1 MRIILCGFGVVGQ
14 SFAKLLESR
23 SEDLYARYGLK
34 PRIVGVFDRN
44 GSATDPSGLDAS
56 RLIDVKKKYGSV
68 NRYSDTENNTSGTEI
83 INNLEAEVL
92 IETTESNYK
101 DAEPGMTHI
110 VDAMKR
116 GMHVI
121 SVNKG
126 PLALA
131 FPSLMEIAEYNHVL
145 FRFSGTVGGGTPILD
160 FAKNSI
166 SGIEIINDLEAEVL
180 IETTESNYKDAEPGM
195 THIVN
200 AMKRGM
206 HVISVNKGPLA
217 LAFPSLMEIA
227 AYNQVLFR
235 FSGTVGGG
243 TPILDF
249 AKNSLK
255 GERIVSF
262 YGILNGTTNY
272 ILTNMANGM
281 SFNDALDDAKQKGY
295 VEADESLDLD
305 GLDAAAKLVILANWI
320 MGMKVVMSDIK
331 RTGIRKIDSADI
343 KRAAEKNS
351 AIKLIASCNKELT
364 VAPKEIPTVDPLCVS
379 GTLNAISFTSEHSGT
394 QTIIGRG
401 AGGIETASSILRD
414 LIDIRNESTK
424 T

>member
-44 GSATDPSGLDAS
+44 GSAVDTSGLDVS
-56 RLIDVKKKYGSV
+56 RLIDTKKKYNSV
-68 NRYSDTENNTSGTEI
+68 KKYSETKNN
-83 INNLEAEVL
+83 V
-92 IETTESNYK
+92 
-101 DAEPGMTHI
+101 
-110 VDAMKR
+110 
-116 GMHVI
+116 
-121 SVNKG
+121 
-126 PLALA
+126 
-131 FPSLMEIAEYNHVL
+131 
-145 FRFSGTVGGGTPILD
+145 
-160 FAKNSI
+160 
-166 SGIEIINDLEAEVL
+166 SGIEMINDLEAEVL
-180 IETTESNYKDAEPGM
+180 IETTQSNYNDAEPGM

-217 LAFPSLMEIA
+217 LAFPSLMELA
-227 AYNQVLFR
+227 DYNRVIFR

-249 AKNSLK
+249 AKNSLR

-262 YGILNGTTNY
+262 DGILNGTTNY
-272 ILTNMANGM
+272 ILTNMADGM
-281 SFNDALDDAKQKGY
+281 SFNDALSDAKQKGY

-320 MGMKVVMSDIK
+320 MGMKVTMPDIK
-331 RTGIRKIDSADI
+331 RTGIREIDSSDI
-343 KRAAEKNS
+343 KRAAEKNC
-351 AIKLIASCNKELT
+351 AIKLIASCDKDLRVE
-364 VAPKEIPTVDPLCVS
+364 PKEIAVDNPLCVS

-401 AGGIETASSILRD
+401 AGGTETASSILRD

>member
-44 GSATDPSGLDAS
+44 GSANDPSGLDTS
-56 RLIDVKKKYGSV
+56 KLIDVKKKYGSV

-110 VDAMKR
+110 IDAMKR

-160 FAKNSI
+160 FAKNS
-166 SGIEIINDLEAEVL
+166 L
-180 IETTESNYKDAEPGM
+180 
-195 THIVN
+195 
-200 AMKRGM
+200 R
-206 HVISVNKGPLA
+206 
-217 LAFPSLMEIA
+217 
-227 AYNQVLFR
+227 
-235 FSGTVGGG
+235 
-243 TPILDF
+243 
-249 AKNSLK
+249 

-262 YGILNGTTNY
+262 DGILNGTTNY

-320 MGMKVVMSDIK
+320 MGMKVTMPDIK
-331 RTGIRKIDSADI
+331 RTGIRNVDSDDI
-343 KRAAEKNS
+343 KHATEKNC
-351 AIKLIASCNKELT
+351 AIKLIASCSKELI
-364 VAPKEIPTVDPLCVS
+364 VAPKAIAADDPLCVS
-379 GTLNAISFTSEHSGT
+379 GSLNAISFTSEQSGT

-401 AGGIETASSILRD
+401 AGGIATASSILRD